1 MGGELVWVEGG
12 CVGCVDCVGCRG
24 GLVVDGVEGVVLVGD
39 VVAASGVGDFAGFDH
54 ASEEEAHGVVGE
66 IGALSDFCRS

>member
-1 MGGELVWVEGG
+1 
-12 CVGCVDCVGCRG
+12 
-24 GLVVDGVEGVVLVGD
+24 LVVDCGEGVVLVGD

-54 ASEEEAHGVVGE
+54 AAEEEAHGVVGV